1 MLNHKF
7 KGHRTSGLLFIFWV
21 TLVIFASPQLRWVI
35 REYDSDN
42 LTTWMEFQFINYIT
56 YFTLISMMLV
66 LNCFADKEPRQSTYP
81 NKSSNPSPE
90 RSSSF
95 LNQIFFQWFFATVWN
110 GWRRPL
116 TEADIYDINPEN
128 TSRELVPPFDKY
140 FAESLEKGRK

>member
-56 YFTLISMMLV
+56 YFTLISVMLV

-116 TEADIYDINPEN
+116 TEADIYDINQEN

>member
-56 YFTLISMMLV
+56 YFTLISVMLV